1 RLTVLIFGYARLQT
15 SLVLIRARIAH
26 VLIAI
31 RLGEENAQADATR
44 HFGICGI
51 EALGSSDSGSQ
62 LDNVVKWRIRVLR
75 VGGRRL
81 HDAEEIGILVEK
93 RLIVGIEIRRWN
105 SEFIASSDFGW
116 LRVGEILIRA
126 HHIVARQIKRLSRQV
141 RQRLFR
147 IDLRAPLPQDRLKVA
162 YGLVVRA
169 ERIRR

>member
-1 RLTVLIFGYARLQT
+1 MIRIAHPRLFLVVARAQCGIKGCDRLFNRRPFRLTVLIFGYARLQT

-62 LDNVVKWRIRVLR
+62 LDNVVKWSIRVLR

-116 LRVGEILIRA
+116 LRVGEILI
-126 HHIVARQIKRLSRQV
+126 
-141 RQRLFR
+141 
-147 IDLRAPLPQDRLKVA
+147 
-162 YGLVVRA
+162 
-169 ERIRR
+169 